1 MQRPE
6 DDKIRVHIEQLDQQ
20 VSAIQDSDTFRAY
33 LTAQAKFHNYSFNN
47 VLLILAQRPD
57 ATRVAGYRAWQGMDR
72 FVKQG
77 EKSIGILA
85 PLKRRVKDED
95 TGEETF
101 GVYGFRRVSVF
112 DYSQTDGKPLP
123 EVPVPVLDSTAGKEL
138 YDRLEGVAIAEGLRV
153 QRGHE
158 RFGVREQMMGFW
170 EPPQRLIAVRDD
182 ISQLQ
187 ATKTLGHEL
196 GHLYARHDAPGTVR
210 EAAETEAEGVAF
222 VVLAHYGLD
231 SGERSF
237 PYVATWAQDKNTMR
251 AALGQIQRVSQV
263 IIGKLEGGL
272 QAEGE

>member
-1 MQRPE
+1 MKEE
-6 DDKIRVHIEQLDQQ
+6 DPRVRQYVEQLDQQ
-20 VSAIQDSDTFRAY
+20 VSAIQDSDTFRQY
-33 LTAQAKFHNYSFNN
+33 LTAQAKFHNYSWGN

-57 ATRVAGYRAWQGMDR
+57 ASRVAGYRAWQSMDR

-85 PLKRRVKDED
+85 PLKRKITDED

-112 DYSQTDGKPLP
+112 SYEQTDGKPLP
-123 EVPVPVLDSTAGKEL
+123 EVPVPVLDSDAGGEL
-138 YDRLEGVAIAEGLRV
+138 YGRLEGVARAEGLTV

-158 RFGVREQMMGFW
+158 HFRVREHMMGFY
-170 EPPQRLIAVRDD
+170 EPQNKLIALRND
-182 ISQLQ
+182 IFQLQ

-196 GHLYARHDAPGTVR
+196 GHHF
-210 EAAETEAEGVAF
+210 AAHKVSGAESETEAEGVAF

-237 PYVATWAQDKNTMR
+237 PYVAQWAKDKNTMR
-251 AALGQIQRVSQV
+251 AALGSIQRVSQV
-263 IIGKLEGGL
+263 IIGKLEGET
-272 QAEGE
+272 QAPDE